1 MKQAEETSD
10 EFIRLMQV
18 VASDKELQQWF
29 LSLENLPE
37 NLRYS
42 HIRSMAERM
51 QADRV
56 DPDLVNALKSLA
68 SKEVYK
74 AAAKTVRDLLR

>member
-1 MKQAEETSD
+1 MKLAEPTSED
-10 EFIRLMQV
+10 FIRLMQV
-18 VASDKELQQWF
+18 VAGDRNLLQWF
-29 LSLENLPE
+29 LLLEKWPE

-56 DPDLVNALKSLA
+56 DADLVETVKALA
-68 SKEVYK
+68 SPVVYK
-74 AAAKTVRDLLR
+74 AAA